1 MSGQG
6 YPECHLKDWPM
17 TSPGAP
23 TDSNLLA
30 YWLWIQSKPWCTG
43 KQLPLG
49 FNPMDLLITDSNLLV
64 SRLEVNR
71 GRYEEGPTNYY
82 D

>member
-23 TDSNLLA
+23 TDSNLLVH
-30 YWLWIQSKPWCTG
+30 WPWIQAKPWCTG

-49 FNPMDLLITDSNLLV
+49 FNPMDPLITDSNLLV
-64 SRLEVNR
+64 LSFIRLCGGKLNQNDFSR
-71 GRYEEGPTNYY
+71 
-82 D
+82 

>member
-23 TDSNLLA
+23 TDSNLL
-30 YWLWIQSKPWCTG
+30 
-43 KQLPLG
+43 
-49 FNPMDLLITDSNLLV
+49 V
-64 SRLEVNR
+64 SRLEVNAR
-71 GRYEEGPTNYY
+71 RYEEGPTNYY